1 MIGTFYKKVLQ
12 KINQKKIRIKKLIK
26 VKGKKKLCMSLNNE
40 QYKTRPFLNDLNS
53 LELKC

>member
-26 VKGKKKLCMSLNNE
+26 VKGKKNYVCH
-40 QYKTRPFLNDLNS
+40 
-53 LELKC
+53 